1 MAKNFGQVLR
11 LAPFR
16 WIGAAPGYSDAFNT
30 FIKSDAVPVRAW
42 DRITRVWWF
51 PEHYEPAV
59 REKLLE
65 LRLIH
70 PDAASNWIRQVHFNA
85 TKDGDVD
92 SRRNALKTLGLD
104 PDSNP
109 PRDFVR
115 QAYGYWKQQ
124 YLQTGAFTRL
134 QRLEEA
140 YKLLEDFCDL
150 SIMAADAGSGVDASN
165 RQQAASEGVASE
177 GAE

>member
-85 TKDGDVD
+85 AKDGGVD

-150 SIMAADAGSGVDASN
+150 SIMAADAGFGVDASK